1 MLVKSS
7 ADGKAA
13 EHRCPS
19 CDHHEEIKG
28 STVLRSR
35 KPADDSSEY
44 ARFLTPLLG
53 MDPALPRAKGLACP
67 YCDVKDE
74 VLYVKYNVVHTR
86 YLYHCTSCQSFWKRG
101 AAERPERIELPSDK
115 SADKSADKPVEE
127 PIADSPAEKPAEEP
141 AADKPSDDKPAE
153 EPAADTPTDKPASKP
168 RSKSSKK
175 AAAKPIE
182 A

>member
-1 MLVKSS
+1 MPNYCRVCQNLFLVKSS
-7 ADGKAA
+7 ADGKTA

-67 YCDVKDE
+67 FCDVKDE
-74 VLYVKYNVVHTR
+74 VLYVKYNAVHCR
-86 YLYHCTSCQSFWKRG
+86 FLYLCDSCKTFWKRG

-115 SADKSADKPVEE
+115 
-127 PIADSPAEKPAEEP
+127 PAEEP
-141 AADKPSDDKPAE
+141 VADA
-153 EPAADTPTDKPASKP
+153 PTDKPASKP
-168 RSKSSKK
+168 RAKSSKN
-175 AAAKPIE
+175 PVE